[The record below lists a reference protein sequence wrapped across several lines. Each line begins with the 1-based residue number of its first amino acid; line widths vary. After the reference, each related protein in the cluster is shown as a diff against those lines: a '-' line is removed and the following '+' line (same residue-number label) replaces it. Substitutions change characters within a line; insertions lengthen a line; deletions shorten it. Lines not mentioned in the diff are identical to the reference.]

1 LNFNVSNES
10 VTEKMI
16 GDIVYENQAVD
27 VKELLV
33 NGETEIIQL
42 NHDVWDILALDRH
55 RIVRSS
61 RDNKCL
67 IMYDENFKP
76 VKIVK
81 KINEVGFDPTGIASY
96 DDHLYITDEQ
106 NHRTIKLDFEF
117 KTIKT
122 TGSLGSSSNKF
133 NSPWGICCKNGILYI
148 CDTDNQRM
156 ECMP

>member
-1 LNFNVSNES
+1 MNFNVSNEIA
-10 VTEKMI
+10 TEKMI

-33 NGETEIIQL
+33 NGKLEIIQL

-117 KTIKT
+117 KTIKMVDADVAT
-122 TGSLGSSSNKF
+122 SKEYTEFESKHNRHLNMMAESVS
-133 NSPWGICCKNGILYI
+133 I
-148 CDTDNQRM
+148 R
-156 ECMP
+156 

>member
-33 NGETEIIQL
+33 NGETEIIQ
-42 NHDVWDILALDRH
+42 
-55 RIVRSS
+55 
-61 RDNKCL
+61 
-67 IMYDENFKP
+67 P

-133 NSPWGICCKNGILYI
+133 NSPWDICCKNGILYI